1 MKLSENNIKLIFGL
15 KLKQL
20 RLDKNLSLAE
30 LARRTSLSSSYVNEI
45 ENGKK
50 YPKSDKIAA
59 LADAL
64 DISYDKLV
72 SLKLTKNLAPVSE
85 LLESNILEQLPLDH
99 YGININKLLHQIS
112 LAPLQLSALVST
124 LIELA
129 KGLEMS
135 QNNFSKTAI
144 RTYKELN
151 DNYFPELE
159 DAVNKFLKKI
169 KFTYKAP
176 LKFNAVLKIIE
187 DEFNY
192 EVKEHVISDSEEFRT
207 IRGINIQNGKKKKIL
222 LNKRLTDSQK
232 AFIIGKEI
240 AYNYLNITERS
251 NIYSNLRL
259 DSFDQLLNNLRASYF
274 ATALM
279 IRKEDLLSDLRIF
292 FGKKYF
298 DDKFI
303 ISLLQKYNASPE
315 MLMQRITNIL
325 SRYFNINT
333 FFFHRF
339 NSGKGSDV
347 FNLSK
352 EIRLN
357 TKENPGGY
365 NTSEHY
371 CRRWQSVNVIRKL
384 EKMQHKCNKS
394 GQTLA
399 GTQKSVFINSGNE
412 YLTMSIAKDSTLL
425 KNTTYSVTLGFL
437 MNEELR
443 QRISFANDPSIPVI
457 TVNDTCERCQIM
469 DCKERI
475 AEPTVYEN
483 KVRLMKLQDTLK
495 KIIKAESS

>member
-1 MKLSENNIKLIFGL
+1 MKL
-15 KLKQL
+15 
-20 RLDKNLSLAE
+20 KNML
-30 LARRTSLSSSYVNEI
+30 
-45 ENGKK
+45 
-50 YPKSDKIAA
+50 YP
-59 LADAL
+59 
-64 DISYDKLV
+64 
-72 SLKLTKNLAPVSE
+72 
-85 LLESNILEQLPLDH
+85 
-99 YGININKLLHQIS
+99 
-112 LAPLQLSALVST
+112 
-124 LIELA
+124 
-129 KGLEMS
+129 
-135 QNNFSKTAI
+135 
-144 RTYKELN
+144 
-151 DNYFPELE
+151 
-159 DAVNKFLKKI
+159 
-169 KFTYKAP
+169 
-176 LKFNAVLKIIE
+176 
-187 DEFNY
+187 
-192 EVKEHVISDSEEFRT
+192 DSEEFRT

-251 NIYSNLRL
+251 HIYSNLSL

-279 IRKEDLLSDLRIF
+279 ISKEDLLSDLRLF

-298 DDKFI
+298 DDNFI
-303 ISLLQKYNASPE
+303 LSLLQKYNASPE
-315 MLMQRITNIL
+315 MLMQRITNVL

-339 NSGKGSDV
+339 NSGKGSDI
-347 FNLSK
+347 FSLSK

-384 EKMQHKCNKS
+384 EKKQNKS
-394 GQTLA
+394 KKSDQTLA

-412 YLTMSIAKDSTLL
+412 YLTISIAKDSTLMR
-425 KNTTYSVTLGFL
+425 NTNYSVTLGFL

-443 QRISFANDPSIPVI
+443 QRISFADDPSIPVI

-483 KVRLMKLQDTLK
+483 NVRLMKLQDTLN
-495 KIIKAESS
+495 KIIREESR

>member
-1 MKLSENNIKLIFGL
+1 MKLSENNIRLIFGL

-30 LARRTSLSSSYVNEI
+30 LARRISLSSSYLNEI

-64 DISYDKLV
+64 DVPYDKLV

-99 YGININKLLHQIS
+99 YGIDINKVLHQIS

-159 DAVNKFLKKI
+159 EAVNKFLVKI
-169 KFTYKAP
+169 KFTYAAP
-176 LKFNAVLKIIE
+176 LKFTHLLKIIA

-192 EVKEHVISDSEEFRT
+192 EVRELVISEAEEFRT

-232 AFIIGKEI
+232 AFILGKEI

-251 NIYSNLRL
+251 HIYSNLRL

-279 IRKEDLLSDLRIF
+279 IGKEDLQSDLRVF
-292 FGKKYF
+292 FGKKFF
-298 DDKFI
+298 DDKFLL
-303 ISLLQKYNASPE
+303 SLLQRYNASPE
-315 MLMQRITNIL
+315 MLMQRITNLL

-339 NSGKGSDV
+339 NSEKGSDV
-347 FNLSK
+347 FTLSK

-365 NTSEHY
+365 NSSEHY
-371 CRRWQSVNVIRKL
+371 CRRWQSINVIKKL
-384 EKMQHKCNKS
+384 QKKQLSNKAK
-394 GQTLA
+394 GKILA
-399 GTQKSVFINSGNE
+399 GIQRSVFINSGNE
-412 YLTMSIAKDSTLL
+412 YLTISIAKDSTLL
-425 KNTTYSVTLGFL
+425 KNTCYSVTLGFL

-443 QRISFANDPSIPVI
+443 QRISFADDPSIQVI
-457 TVNDTCERCQIM
+457 TVNDTCERCQII

-475 AEPTVYEN
+475 AEPTVYDN
-483 KVRLMKLQDTLK
+483 KVSLMKLQDTIN
-495 KIIKAESS
+495 KIIKEESR